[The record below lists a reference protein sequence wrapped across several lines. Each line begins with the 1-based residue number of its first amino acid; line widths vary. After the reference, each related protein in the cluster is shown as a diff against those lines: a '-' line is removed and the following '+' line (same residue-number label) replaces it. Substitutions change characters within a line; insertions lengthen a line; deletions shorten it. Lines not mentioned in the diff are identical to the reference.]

1 LTNGTRHESL
11 GLFCEWYEGKLV
23 DKVILGGAGDGMDRA
38 PNPHDGSAT
47 RTSLRVEMPVVLRA
61 NCIYV

>member
-23 DKVILGGAGDGMDRA
+23 DKVILGGGMGWTGHPTLMMDQ
-38 PNPHDGSAT
+38 PLELLCG
-47 RTSLRVEMPVVLRA
+47 
-61 NCIYV
+61 